1 MPTAD
6 NVAMG
11 FRQGMECTR
20 RRLGSGAI
28 LVLATL
34 LAGCGGKSSTAP
46 GLPPRTFMMG
56 FSGNPPRPDINVLIQ
71 AIQMW
76 SKRADAALILN
87 EPPWD
92 SLLAGVRP
100 DSMIVHNQLQL
111 ANFYRGLG
119 LRVIVSIDPGNGLDR
134 STDSAELLAAG
145 RSMTEPA
152 IQHLY
157 RQYVTAMDSIIH
169 PDYLGVASETNLIR
183 AASPAPLYHA
193 IVLAADS
200 AAYDVRAR
208 GSAVPL
214 FTTVQVDMAW
224 GRLLPPGTW
233 VGIDQDRADFAFDQV
248 LGLSS
253 YPYLAGFTDP
263 DSLPSDYYSRL
274 DQGSPIPMMVIE
286 GGWTS
291 LSFNSISSTPDKQR
305 RYIRRQMTL
314 LDNAAAIGVFQITFT
329 DIDLAS
335 VPPPNNVNLIPFA
348 YTGLVDANLVAKP
361 ALSEWDA
368 AFKRPR
374 H

>member
-1 MPTAD
+1 M
-6 NVAMG
+6 
-11 FRQGMECTR
+11 
-20 RRLGSGAI
+20 LGGLLAI
-28 LVLATL
+28 L
-34 LAGCGGKSSTAP
+34 LAGCGGKNSTAP

-76 SKRADAALILN
+76 SKRADAALIVN

-92 SLLAGVRP
+92 SLLAGVHP
-100 DSMIVHNQLQL
+100 DSLIVHNQLQL

-119 LRVIVSIDPGNGLDR
+119 LRVVVSIDPGNGLDR
-134 STDSAELLAAG
+134 STDSALLLAAG

-157 RQYVTAMDSIIH
+157 RRYVTAMDSIIH
-169 PDYLGVASETNLIR
+169 PDYLGIASETNLIR
-183 AASPAPLYHA
+183 AVSPAPLYQA

-200 AAYDVRAR
+200 AAFDVRAR
-208 GSAVPL
+208 GSAVTL

-224 GRLLPPGTW
+224 GRLLPPFTY
-233 VGIDQDRADFAFDQV
+233 VGIAQDRTDFAFDQV

-263 DSLPSDYYSRL
+263 DSLPPDYYSRL
-274 DQGSPIPMMVIE
+274 TQGSPIPMMVIE

-291 LSFNSISSTPDKQR
+291 VSFNSISSTPDKQR
-305 RYIRRQMTL
+305 RYIRRQLTL